1 MFGYLTVEPKELS
14 EEEYRRY
21 KAVYCGLCR
30 TLRERHGQAAGLTLN
45 YDMSLLV
52 LLLSSLYEPEEETG
66 QLLCVRHPK
75 EKQSF
80 TVNAVSGYAAD
91 MTVALSYLK
100 LSDDWHDD
108 GSLAALAGKGWLQ
121 KRFEAV
127 KAAYPRQC
135 EIMLESVSALSEI
148 EKQRLDAPDAA
159 ADCSGRLLQELFVW
173 RSDRWENVLRAM
185 GHALGR
191 YIYLLDACMDL
202 DRDTLRDR
210 YNPFRRYYGLNNAER
225 FRDILRGTLGEC
237 LYWFDVLPLVQ
248 DAQLMKNILC
258 SGSWRQFDRKFF
270 PEKTAP

>member
-1 MFGYLTVEPKELS
+1 MFGYLSVEPKELS
-14 EEEYRRY
+14 EKDYRRY

-30 TLRERHGQAAGLTLN
+30 TLRQRHGQAAGLTLN
-45 YDMSLLV
+45 YDMSFLV
-52 LLLSSLYEPEEETG
+52 LLLSSLYEPEEEAG

-80 TVNAVSGYAAD
+80 SVSAVSDYAAD

-108 GSLAALAGKGWLQ
+108 GNLAALGAMGWL
-121 KRFEAV
+121 KRRFETV
-127 KAAYPRQC
+127 QNEYPRQC
-135 EIMLESVSALSEI
+135 AAMLESVSALSEI
-148 EKQRLDAPDAA
+148 ERQRLDAPDAA

-173 RSDRWENVLRAM
+173 RTDRWESTLRPMA
-185 GHALGR
+185 HALGR
-191 YIYLLDACMDL
+191 FIYLLDACMDL
-202 DRDTLRDR
+202 DRDTFRDR
-210 YNPFRRYYGLNNAER
+210 YNPFRRYYGLDNAER
-225 FRDILRGTLGEC
+225 FRDILRVTLGEC

-258 SGSWRQFDRKFF
+258 SGLWRQFDRKFF